1 MKNTTICIA
10 AYIFARGVD
19 GFFVAPLSPA
29 NARSCL
35 SSAAFTTD
43 LSSPPPTPVEKVVV
57 LKDADAVGKHNI

>member
-10 AYIFARGVD
+10 ACIFARGVD
-19 GFFVAPLSPA
+19 GFIVAPLSPV

-35 SSAAFTTD
+35 SSAASTTD